1 MIFNISWFK
10 KDPTNFTQLYL
21 NALHQKY
28 IMDTIA
34 TVDPLINPNKPPAEI
49 EISKALTVFGFGSWT
64 GLEPSKYC
72 KSEK

>member
-1 MIFNISWFK
+1 
-10 KDPTNFTQLYL
+10 
-21 NALHQKY
+21 
-28 IMDTIA
+28 MDTIA